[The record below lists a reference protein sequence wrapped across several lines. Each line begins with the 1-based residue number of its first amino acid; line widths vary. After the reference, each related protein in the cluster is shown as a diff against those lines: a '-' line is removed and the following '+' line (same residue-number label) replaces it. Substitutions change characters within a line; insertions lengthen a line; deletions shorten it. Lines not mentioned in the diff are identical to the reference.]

1 MTEDE
6 SEDQGKR
13 TPMVSGQTCAVKK
26 VEEKLDIAG
35 YADVTMNVRIHWDKL
50 RNQQIRGNT
59 KGGNRIH
66 GLENEGEIVKACDV
80 NRGGGG

>member
-13 TPMVSGQTCAVKK
+13 TPMANGQTCAVKK

-35 YADVTMNVRIHWDKL
+35 YADVTMNVRIHWDKI
-50 RNQQIRGNT
+50 RNQQIKGNT
-59 KGGNRIH
+59 KG
-66 GLENEGEIVKACDV
+66 
-80 NRGGGG
+80 